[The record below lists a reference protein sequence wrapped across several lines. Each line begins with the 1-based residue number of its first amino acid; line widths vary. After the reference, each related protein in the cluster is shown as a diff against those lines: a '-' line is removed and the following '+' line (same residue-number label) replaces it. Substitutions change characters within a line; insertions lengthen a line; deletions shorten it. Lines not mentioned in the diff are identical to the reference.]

1 MYYNIEKN
9 KKINN
14 NIEFRELFPN
24 IIFPK
29 ILTDEIMEE
38 YGYKK
43 VIVNQ
48 VTSTLLTT
56 VLDGKIEVIDGI
68 LTINQSLVYKPIYE
82 CKEISLNIIKTKRE
96 ESIVEPI
103 NNIQVSTL
111 QDRENMQGSIEY
123 FEMLSQGKGVITWTM
138 ADNTEQDLSLEDLK
152 DASDAYIIR
161 KAQSFIEYQTKK
173 QLIENAETSEEIEAI
188 YYKIITGVVSMATI
202 EPHTNIKL
210 SSHSLRLL
218 LNNPR

>member
-48 VTSTLLTT
+48 ATSTALAT
-56 VLDGKIEVIDGI
+56 VLDSEIEVIDGI
-68 LTINQSLVYKPIYE
+68 PTINQTLEYLPLYE
-82 CKEISLNIIKTKRE
+82 CKEIALSTIKTKRE
-96 ESIVEPI
+96 EGIIETI
-103 NNIQVSTL
+103 NNIQVSTS
-111 QDRENMQGSIEY
+111 QDRENIQGSIEY
-123 FEMLSQGKGVITWTM
+123 FERLSQGKGTITWTM
-138 ADNTEQDLSLEDLK
+138 KDNTEQDLSLEDLK
-152 DASDAYIIR
+152 GALDAYVIR
-161 KAQSFIEYQTKK
+161 KAQSFAEYQTKK
-173 QLIENAETSEEIEAI
+173 QLIENAVTEAEFI
-188 YYKIITGVVSMATI
+188 A
-202 EPHTNIKL
+202 
-210 SSHSLRLL
+210 LL
-218 LNNPR
+218 PTVLEL

>member
-1 MYYNIEKN
+1 MYYNIEEN

-14 NIEFRELFPN
+14 NREFRELFPN
-24 IIFPK
+24 IVFPK

-68 LTINQSLVYKPIYE
+68 PTINQSLVYKPVYE
-82 CKEISLNIIKTKRE
+82 CKEIALNTIKTKRE

-103 NNIQVSTL
+103 NNIQVATL

-123 FEMLSQGKGVITWTM
+123 FEILSQGNGRITWTM
-138 ADNTEQDLSLEDLK
+138 NDNREQDLTVEDLK
-152 DASDAYIIR
+152 DALDAYVIR
-161 KAQSFIEYQTKK
+161 KAQIFVEYQTKK
-173 QLIENAETSEEIEAI
+173 QLIENAETAEEIEAI
-188 YYKIITGVVSMATI
+188 I
-202 EPHTNIKL
+202 L
-210 SSHSLRLL
+210 
-218 LNNPR
+218 